1 MKPFDNINNENWL
14 LFASLNYRLKEHSTT
29 REFLSDLN
37 ITKYI
42 NRLFNNYRKKG
53 YLKSRLCM
61 NHIIV
66 YFNVFHVE
74 AAQRLLFF
82 KVPPENWALLKMFL
96 VFLNKCPEKVRGING
111 SMIMVGDIDI
121 EQDALEIARKE
132 LNG

>member
-1 MKPFDNINNENWL
+1 MKTFDNINNENWL

-66 YFNVFHVE
+66 YFNVFHLE

-121 EQDALEIARKE
+121 EKDALEIARKE

>member
-37 ITKYI
+37 TTKYI
-42 NRLFNNYRKKG
+42 NRHFNNYRKKG

-66 YFNVFHVE
+66 YFNVFSLE

-82 KVPPENWALLKMFL
+82 KIPPENWGLLKMFL
-96 VFLNKCPEKVRGING
+96 VFLEKCPNKVRGING
-111 SMIMVGDIDI
+111 STIMVGDIDI
-121 EQDALEIARKE
+121 EQDALEVAKKE

>member
-1 MKPFDNINNENWL
+1 MKTFDNINNENWL

-82 KVPPENWALLKMFL
+82 KVPPEKWALLKMFL

>member
-1 MKPFDNINNENWL
+1 MFENLNNDNWL
-14 LFASLNYRLKEHSTT
+14 LYAFQNYRMKEHTTT
-29 REFLSDLN
+29 REFWSDVN

-42 NRLFNNYRKKG
+42 NRHFNNYRRKKTM
-53 YLKSRLCM
+53 KSRLCM

>member
-1 MKPFDNINNENWL
+1 
-14 LFASLNYRLKEHSTT
+14 
-29 REFLSDLN
+29 
-37 ITKYI
+37 
-42 NRLFNNYRKKG
+42 
-53 YLKSRLCM
+53 M